1 MPLRALQYPRAR
13 WTRWLP
19 LVLLALLPATGQ
31 ARETLHWLMRDLP
44 PSTIFAGPLQGQGAI
59 DRLMPLLV
67 ERMPEYDHV
76 LVRVNRARSTQ
87 MLKEHPS
94 SCDPTLM
101 WTAERAKSIAFSI
114 PVFLL
119 PSSGLIVRAADMPR
133 FSAFVDEGQVDLPQL
148 LNARTLKIGVV
159 ARRSY
164 GSQVDEILRH
174 SPPEVLTP
182 HYGDEAVGSLL
193 QMERLGRLHA
203 LIGFWPE
210 VRYQAAQEGL
220 DLDELRFLPIQGNP
234 AYQYAHVGCSNTPQ
248 GRQAIEIINREMRVL
263 RESSL
268 MGFYAQWL
276 DPAQRTTYLQDAR
289 AYFASH

>member
-1 MPLRALQYPRAR
+1 MPLRALLYPRAGR
-13 WTRWLP
+13 ACWLP
-19 LVLLALLPATGQ
+19 IILLALLPAAGQ
-31 ARETLHWLMRDLP
+31 AQETLHWLLRDLP
-44 PSTIFAGPLQGQGAI
+44 PSTIFAGPQQGQGAL
-59 DRLMPLLV
+59 DRLMPLLI
-67 ERMPEYDHV
+67 ERMPQYDHV

-119 PSSGLIVRAADMPR
+119 PSSGLIVRASDMPR
-133 FSAFVDEGQVDLPQL
+133 MDAFIDDGQIDLPRL
-148 LNARTLKIGVV
+148 LNARGLKVGVV

-164 GSQVDEILRH
+164 GSVVDEMLRH
-174 SPPEVLTP
+174 SPPDVLTS

-210 VRYQAAQEGL
+210 VRYQATQQGL
-220 DLDELRFLPIQGNP
+220 NLDELRFVPVKGNP
-234 AYQYAHVGCSNTPQ
+234 AYQYAHVGCSDTPQ
-248 GRQAIEIINREMRVL
+248 GRRAVEIINREMRVL

-276 DPAQRTTYLQDAR
+276 DPAQRSSYLRDAR
-289 AYFASH
+289 TFFENH